1 MDEVREDVEPVK
13 VKGRLLSGKEWD
25 DIAEVN
31 KEIAAAAL
39 KDWQDSAPVEQ
50 FGGIL
55 DAGNE

>member
-1 MDEVREDVEPVK
+1 MDEVREDAEPVK
-13 VKGRLLSGKEWD
+13 VTGRLLSGKEWEN
-25 DIAEVN
+25 IAEVD
-31 KEIAAAAL
+31 EAIAAAAL